1 MNDSHLRFLTALSLT
16 LWMVCAPR
24 PALPHEVE
32 SGVGRIVCNE
42 SEVVCDADGTAST
55 QAGSD
60 STTAVEATARQVEAM
75 LWEKQAR
82 GSTDQVDSRENKPG
96 WQSDEVGHM
105 NECAGG
111 SRSTSTL
118 SSQEEDLLLRV
129 AAAESSLTSA
139 GRNIPVAVAGLAIER
154 GDAKAEPV
162 GTLSW
167 VYESGGN
174 SAAIGYDAK
183 GGTSY
188 GLYQIA
194 SNSGTM
200 NQFLQ
205 YLAAKAPDLY
215 SRLVVAG
222 PDNTGSK
229 SGGKPEVWKQIAAE
243 QDKRF
248 AALQHDFI
256 RESHYVPAARSISMT
271 CGMIVSE
278 KPQAIR
284 EVLWSTSVHHGVQ
297 RATQIFLT
305 AADNLQAK
313 GKNAQNLDRSMIEEV
328 YRLRSDL
335 FGGAGEK
342 AAAIR
347 NRLRTEKEYAVAML

>member
-1 MNDSHLRFLTALSLT
+1 MNDSHFRLLTALSLT

-24 PALPHEVE
+24 LAQPHAVE
-32 SGVGRIVCNE
+32 NGVGRVVCSE
-42 SEVVCDADGTAST
+42 GEVVCDAAGMASN

-60 STTAVEATARQVEAM
+60 STKAVEATARQVEAM
-75 LWEKQAR
+75 LGEKQAR
-82 GSTDQVDSRENKPG
+82 VSTDQVDSRENKPDC
-96 WQSDEVGHM
+96 QSDEVGHM

-111 SRSTSTL
+111 SLSNSTL
-118 SSQEEDLLLRV
+118 SSQEEDLLLCV
-129 AAAESSLTSA
+129 AATESSLTSSR
-139 GRNIPVAVAGLAIER
+139 RNLPVVVAGMDVER
-154 GDAKAEPV
+154 GDAKTEPV

-200 NQFLQ
+200 SQFLQ

-229 SGGKPEVWKQIAAE
+229 SGGMPEVWKQIAVE

-248 AALQHDFI
+248 TALQHDFI
-256 RESHYVPAARSISMT
+256 RESHYVPAARSIRMT

-305 AADNLQAK
+305 AADNLQAN

-328 YRLRSDL
+328 YRLRCDL

-342 AAAIR
+342 ATAIR